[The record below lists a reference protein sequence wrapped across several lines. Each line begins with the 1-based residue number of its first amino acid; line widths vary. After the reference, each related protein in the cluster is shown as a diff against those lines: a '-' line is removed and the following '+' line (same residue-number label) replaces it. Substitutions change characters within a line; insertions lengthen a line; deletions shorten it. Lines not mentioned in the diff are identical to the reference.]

1 MIIHNNSLV
10 RNYLV
15 HSNCLVGS
23 SNFTSINPAL
33 PSATTI
39 SAAGMISLA
48 VAVGVGRFA
57 FTPLFPLM
65 VRDGLLT
72 SKTGTLLAGSNY
84 LGYFVGAVLAAH
96 VRLRPA
102 TLLRLGL
109 AGIVV
114 VTAAVGWTSSVTTWT
129 LLRCAAGAFSAWSL
143 VGTTAWAFAWLAL
156 LGRSN
161 WAGVV
166 FAGVGVGIAGAGV
179 FSVLAARPGI
189 LATRMWIELAAM
201 ACMATSMPLI
211 MSRSG
216 PTSNSHSKSVPASRV
231 HHVAHSRTGSL
242 IVCYSVFG
250 FGYILPATYL
260 PALARQ
266 LVDDPKVFG
275 WAWPIFGIAAALS
288 TVIAS
293 WGLQRFNRVRVWAA
307 SHVLMAAGV
316 LLPSIWLSITSI
328 VIAALLVG
336 GTFMVISMVGMQ
348 EARARAEEN
357 ATTILAQMTAG
368 FAFGQLV
375 GPVASAAFERFTA
388 DAWVGVSYA
397 MRLAAAG
404 LMISAL
410 YLEQETRQRNQFK
423 EHCHG

>member
-1 MIIHNNSLV
+1 ME
-10 RNYLV
+10 R
-15 HSNCLVGS
+15 
-23 SNFTSINPAL
+23 AL
-33 PSATTI
+33 PSPTTI

-65 VRDGLLT
+65 VRDGLLA
-72 SKTGTLLAGSNY
+72 SSTGALLAASNY
-84 LGYFVGAVLAAH
+84 LGYLLGAMLAAR
-96 VRLRPA
+96 VRLRPE

-109 AGIVV
+109 VGIVI

-129 LLRCAAGAFSAWSL
+129 LLRCLAGVFSAWSL

-156 LGRSN
+156 LGRPN
-161 WAGVV
+161 WAGAV

-179 FSVLAARPGI
+179 FCVLAARPGI
-189 LATRMWIELAAM
+189 LANEMWIELAM
-201 ACMATSMPLI
+201 LACVPTSMPLI
-211 MSRSG
+211 VSRSG
-216 PTSNSHSKSVPASRV
+216 PTTNSSNKSVPVHGV
-231 HHVAHSRTGSL
+231 HHAAHLRTGGL
-242 IVCYSVFG
+242 VVCYSVFG

-266 LVDDPKVFG
+266 LVDDPRVFG
-275 WAWPIFGIAAALS
+275 WAWPTFGIAAALS

-293 WGLQRFNRVRVWAA
+293 WGLQRFNRVQVWAA
-307 SHVLMAAGV
+307 SHALMAAGV
-316 LLPSIWLSITSI
+316 LLPSIWRSITGI

-357 ATTILAQMTAG
+357 ATAILAQMTAG

-375 GPVASAAFERFTA
+375 GPVASAAFVRLTA
-388 DAWVGVSYA
+388 DASVGLSYA
-397 MRLAAAG
+397 MQLAAAG
-404 LMISAL
+404 LMITAM
-410 YLEQETRQRNQFK
+410 YLGHETRHRNQFK
-423 EHCHG
+423 EHCHE